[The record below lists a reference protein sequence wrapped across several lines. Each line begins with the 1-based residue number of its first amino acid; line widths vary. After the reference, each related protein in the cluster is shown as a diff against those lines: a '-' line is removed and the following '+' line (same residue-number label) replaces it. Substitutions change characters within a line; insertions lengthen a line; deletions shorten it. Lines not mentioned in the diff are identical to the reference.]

1 MLKLKLMKQYKWLFI
16 VGYIGVVLV
25 AVGCKVQPPSTTGTT
40 THPVMLVNFE
50 QTTSFES
57 VLQKSKA
64 QHKPVFVDF
73 YTTWCMPCKL
83 MDEEVFAKKISADY
97 LNQYFINYKVD
108 AEKGKG
114 PDLAAIFEVKA
125 YPTTLFL
132 DSNGVVLV
140 RKEGAT
146 MHTELTKLGN
156 EAVARYNGER

>member
-1 MLKLKLMKQYKWLFI
+1 MRSTQLVFI
-16 VGYIGVVLV
+16 SGCILIVLGL
-25 AVGCKVQPPSTTGTT
+25 GCKAHKPATGTSHQPPPASGTT
-40 THPVMLVNFE
+40 AVSLVNFE

-83 MDEEVFAKKISADY
+83 MDEEVFSKKISADY
-97 LNQYFINYKVD
+97 LNKYFICYKVD
-108 AEKGKG
+108 AERGKG
-114 PDLAAIFEVKA
+114 PDLAAIYEVNA

-132 DSNGVVLV
+132 DDKGVVLV

-156 EAVARYNGER
+156 EAIARFNGE